1 MSIKLLCN
9 FIEITLR
16 HGSFPANLLHI
27 FKPPFHKSISERLL
41 LLQIFSVSGSTHHV
55 VIRSAFG
62 DIVILILAI
71 SVLYEFKHRITI
83 GSISAKKRKNVWY
96 STKEL
101 TEEYFLALIGIHLF
115 KGNDY
120 ILFIFKR
127 GE

>member
-1 MSIKLLCN
+1 M
-9 FIEITLR
+9 
-16 HGSFPANLLHI
+16 
-27 FKPPFHKSISERLL
+27 
-41 LLQIFSVSGSTHHV
+41 SGSTHHV